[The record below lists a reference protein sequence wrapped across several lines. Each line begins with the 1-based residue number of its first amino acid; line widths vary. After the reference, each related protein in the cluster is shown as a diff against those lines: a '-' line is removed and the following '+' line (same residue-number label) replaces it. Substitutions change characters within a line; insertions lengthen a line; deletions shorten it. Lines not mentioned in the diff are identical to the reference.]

1 MPILGRDGLK
11 TRFKNNIGLE
21 AYKALIESTV
31 NLKDD
36 GLEKNEKDGLKLTLT
51 GSSKKLL
58 SFYERMKDS
67 PSWSISLNPDNQE
80 GLSFNEGSDLP
91 RIFLKEGGNMGIDT
105 SDPRYTLDVAGLVAM
120 EGRVGNFAQGHA
132 DADGKWHSIIDRQD
146 GCKAFE
152 VMAHINDEDGKR
164 FALTHAIILISK
176 GVKGTRRQIK
186 SAQAGSRW
194 LWGRF
199 FNKIVFAW
207 KLNKEASE
215 DGPEY
220 YDLMIKTRT
229 HYGLDNDKPKQ
240 VFYRVTKLWDKEFE
254 NDHYPTGRSMRTRPV
269 TRQVAVDQ
277 VTGTNINAGTPV
289 QNTRPAVPNISVKPP
304 IRIKKK

>member
-36 GLEKNEKDGLKLTLT
+36 GLEKNEQDGLKLTLT

-67 PSWSISLNPDNQE
+67 PSWSVGLNMDNQE
-80 GLSFNEGSDLP
+80 GLTINEGAGLS
-91 RIFLKEGGNMGIDT
+91 RVFLKSGGNIGVDKT
-105 SDPRYTLDVAGLVAM
+105 DPNYTVDVAGLVAM
-120 EGRVGNFAQGHA
+120 EGVVGTFARGHA
-132 DADGKWHSIIDRQD
+132 DADGEWHPILTRQD
-146 GCKAFE
+146 GCRAFE
-152 VMAHINDEDGKR
+152 IIAHINDDDGKR
-164 FALTHAIILISK
+164 FAITHGIILISK

-186 SAQAGSRW
+186 MAQAGSKW

-199 FNKIVFAW
+199 FNKITFRW
-207 KLNKEASE
+207 ILNTDDEE
-215 DGPEY
+215 GPEL
-220 YDLMIKTRT
+220 YDLMIKSRT
-229 HYGLDNDKPKQ
+229 HYGLVDDKPKRI
-240 VFYRVTKLWDKEFE
+240 FYRVKKLWDKEYE
-254 NDHYPTGRSMRTRPV
+254 LDSYPINTRRRAQHMPV
-269 TRQVAVDQ
+269 T
-277 VTGTNINAGTPV
+277 PV
-289 QNTRPAVPNISVKPP
+289 GNQGGMPTQNTGGTTSPIPNITVRPP

>member
-21 AYKALIESTV
+21 AYKSLIESTV

-36 GLEKNEKDGLKLTLT
+36 GLEKNEQDGLKLTLT

-80 GLSFNEGSDLP
+80 GLSINEGGDIP
-91 RIFLKEGGNMGIDT
+91 RIFLKDGGNIGIDT
-105 SDPRYTLDVAGLVAM
+105 SDPRYTFDVAGLVAM
-120 EGRVGNFAQGHA
+120 EGRVGTYGQGYA
-132 DADGKWHSIIDRQD
+132 DADGSWQKILDRQD

-152 VMAHINDEDGKR
+152 IIAHINDDEGKR
-164 FALTHAIILISK
+164 FAITHAIVLISK
-176 GVKGTRRQIK
+176 GVKGTQK
-186 SAQAGSRW
+186 KVKTVSAGSKW

-199 FNKIVFAW
+199 FNKISFGW
-207 KLNKEASE
+207 KLNAEASE
-215 DGPEY
+215 DGPEL
-220 YDLMIKTRT
+220 YDLMIKSRT
-229 HYGLDNDKPKQ
+229 HYGLDGSDKPKQ
-240 VFYRVTKLWDKEFE
+240 IFYRVTKLWDKEFE
-254 NDHYPTGRSMRTRPV
+254 NDYYPSRNLRARPV
-269 TRQVAVDQ
+269 QRQVNVE
-277 VTGTNINAGTPV
+277 TGIQSNINQGTHV
-289 QNTRPAVPNISVKPP
+289 QPSRPSVPNISVKPP

>member
-36 GLEKNEKDGLKLTLT
+36 GLEKNEQDGLKLTLT

-67 PSWSISLNPDNQE
+67 PSWSVGLNMDNQE
-80 GLSFNEGSDLP
+80 GLTINEGAGLS
-91 RIFLKEGGNMGIDT
+91 RIFLKTGGHIGVDKT
-105 SDPRYTLDVAGLVAM
+105 DPNYTLDVAGLVAA
-120 EGRVGNFAQGHA
+120 EGVVGTYAHGHA
-132 DADGKWHSIIDRQD
+132 DADGDWHPILTRQE

-152 VMAHINDEDGKR
+152 IIAHINDGEGKR
-164 FALTHAIILISK
+164 FAITHAIILISK
-176 GVKGTRRQIK
+176 GVKGTRKQIK
-186 SAQAGSRW
+186 LAQAGSKW

-199 FNKIVFAW
+199 FNKITFAW
-207 KLNKEASE
+207 KLNLDDEE
-215 DGPEY
+215 GPDL

-229 HYGLDNDKPKQ
+229 HYGLVDDKPKRI
-240 VFYRVTKLWDKEFE
+240 FYRVKKLWDKEYE
-254 NDHYPTGRSMRTRPV
+254 LESYP
-269 TRQVAVDQ
+269 
-277 VTGTNINAGTPV
+277 I
-289 QNTRPAVPNISVKPP
+289 NTRRRAQQMPVNPVGGTTTGVSGGNNTGSTSTNVPNITVRPP